1 MKKFRFIC
9 WIVAILY
16 LLPSVVLFLVS
27 GKLMHRTLFVFLSSI
42 WFLIAIVLIKLTN
55 KKIWLTVL
63 PLEQEHATLLFKS
76 TLKESLYD
84 GSGGSSDFHHNYL
97 IFELSNGIRKVF
109 NLTNSDF
116 FFTLIPGDTGIV
128 RFKEYK
134 NKLFFIDFKQE
145 KHYEL
150 SELKIIDSTTK
161 EKYSNWRGWILCCL
175 YFFVFVFLVFL
186 SVLACI
192 SNDKSIKIKVILS
205 IICLIACLYLMP
217 LTLNRTWY
225 KVLPLKKCHAKL
237 IFLSTNEKMYLNQG
251 FAPSPYKYIV
261 FELPSGERKHFNIG
275 DIVFSNELLNCQG
288 TLTYKEYK
296 RRSYFIDFKKQS
308 LS

>member
-1 MKKFRFIC
+1 MKKVRFIC
-9 WIVAILY
+9 WIVSILY
-16 LLPSVVLFLVS
+16 LLPSVVLFLFS
-27 GKLMHRTLFVFLSSI
+27 GKSMHRTLFVFLSFI

-63 PLEQEHATLLFKS
+63 PLQEERATLLFKS

-97 IFELSNGIRKVF
+97 VFELSNGIRKVF

-134 NKLFFIDFKQE
+134 NKLFFIGFEQE
-145 KHYEL
+145 KNYEL
-150 SELKIIDSTTK
+150 SESKILDNTTK
-161 EKYSNWRGWILCCL
+161 EKYSNWLGWILCCL

-186 SVLACI
+186 SVLAYI
-192 SNDKSIKIKVILS
+192 LNDKSIGIKVILS
-205 IICLIACLYLMP
+205 IICLIACLCLMP

-225 KVLPLKKCHAKL
+225 KALPLKSCYAKL

-251 FAPSPYKYIV
+251 FSPSPYKYIV
-261 FELPSGERKHFNIG
+261 FELPSGERKYFNIG
-275 DIVFSNELLNCQG
+275 DIALSDELLNCQG
-288 TLTYKEYK
+288 VLTYKEYK
-296 RRSYFIDFKKQS
+296 RRSYFIDFKKQ
-308 LS
+308 